1 MWPSQSG
8 ILVCAKS
15 PISIS
20 QAVLG
25 IQRDGGNQKW
35 HELTKTE
42 GRQSIAKTF
51 HGCLYLV
58 TKPLST
64 CQTQPHVAPAS
75 DSVSLSSLVL
85 GDQGRWCHQGDGE
98 AAQGEKIL
106 TLFIFFHLFLL
117 VGG

>member
-25 IQRDGGNQKW
+25 IQRDAGNQDW

-58 TKPLST
+58 TKP
-64 CQTQPHVAPAS
+64 PPN
-75 DSVSLSSLVL
+75 
-85 GDQGRWCHQGDGE
+85 QGDGE

-106 TLFIFFHLFLL
+106 TLFIFFHLF
-117 VGG
+117 